1 MAFLF
6 SILLKILV
14 VTGVV
19 NNSMSANGVGYILMN
34 MLVLTIQFNVVF
46 GIFNLIPI
54 PPFDGSRI
62 LYFFLPRKGREVM
75 YKIEQYSFIIVLLI
89 LVTNIGSYI
98 VSPII
103 NFILSLLTKFILM

>member
-62 LYFFLPRKGREVM
+62 LYFFMPRKGKEIMDYLER
-75 YKIEQYSFIIVLLI
+75 YSFIIILI
-89 LVTNIGSYI
+89 IFFTNIGTYM
-98 VSPII
+98 VSPIV
-103 NFILSLLTKFILM
+103 NFVLFLLTKFIIM